1 MLDAIVCYQRNIC
14 FTNFSSEWVVS
25 VSWPSLRV
33 YPSYTTYSMLWAE
46 IKRLELVAALVVCR
60 HPCFQYSFSKPIV
73 TLVCHFLDC
82 RLEREITH
90 FSANKLWECEG
101 IVIVT
106 LCKSG
111 DCMWPLATS
120 GENLWRRRCKRAR
133 LDFDT
138 KSRTWVQGINLDTK
152 SRTWF

>member
-14 FTNFSSEWVVS
+14 FTNFSCESVVS

-101 IVIVT
+101 TLPENRDCDTLQKWGMDVT
-106 LCKSG
+106 FGDQWWKPLEKEMQKS
-111 DCMWPLATS
+111 
-120 GENLWRRRCKRAR
+120 K
-133 LDFDT
+133 
-138 KSRTWVQGINLDTK
+138 
-152 SRTWF
+152 TWFWHQIQDLGPRN